1 MESSVMKDLPRVK
14 GELLENYNLANFTRF
29 KTGGMAEVFFSPKD
43 KKDLIDFLKHAPK
56 DMPIHILGFGSN
68 VLIRDGILNGITI
81 RLQSEAF
88 NNIEIAKDDNCKV
101 VCGAFAS
108 NIALSKFAMENKIKG
123 FEFLFGIPGSIG
135 GAILTNAGCFKAE
148 VKDILLE
155 IEIVNKLNGEVKTI
169 PASECGL
176 VYRDSSISPDYI
188 ITSVVL
194 KGVVGDS
201 KKIQEKMDKILKE
214 KDAAQPTYTK
224 TAGSTFKNP
233 EGHSAWKLIKDAGCQ
248 GLKLGGAIISPL
260 HANFIINENEATSAD
275 IEELAEKVRYAVYEK
290 FGIMLEYEIKIIG
303 SRKVEN
309 P

>member
-1 MESSVMKDLPRVK
+1 MKDLPKVK
-14 GELLENYNLANFTRF
+14 GELLVNYNLANFTRF
-29 KTGGMAEVFFSPKD
+29 KTGGQAEVFFSPKD

-56 DMPIHILGFGSN
+56 DMPIHTLGFGSN
-68 VLIRDGILNGITI
+68 ILIRDGVLNGITI
-81 RLQSEAF
+81 RLQSDAF
-88 NNIEIAKDDNCKV
+88 NDVYVSNDDNCKV

-108 NIALSKFAMENKIKG
+108 NIAISKFAMENKIKG

-135 GAILTNAGCFKAE
+135 GAVITNAGCFKRE
-148 VKDILLE
+148 IKDILVE
-155 IEIVNKLNGEVKTI
+155 IEVIDKLNGELKII

-176 VYRDSSISPDYI
+176 VYRDSSINPNYI

-194 KGVVGDS
+194 KGEVGDS
-201 KKIQEKMDKILKE
+201 KKIQEKMDKILRE
-214 KDAAQPTYTK
+214 KDAVQPTYTK

-233 EGHSAWKLIKDAGCQ
+233 TDYSAWKLIKEAGCQ
-248 GLKLGGAIISPL
+248 GLKLGGAIISTQ
-260 HANFIINENEATSAD
+260 HANFIINECDATSAD
-275 IEELAEKVRYAVYEK
+275 IEDLAEKVRYTVYEK